1 MIKQMLKIILR
12 TYKTNLKPLI
22 QWELVTLGILGVSYL
37 PSEIL
42 ISVVRTIGYVGTA
55 LPFFI
60 LTYIAIKSIRRKKKG
75 WVNK

>member
-1 MIKQMLKIILR
+1 MIKKMLKIIIR
-12 TYKTNLKPLI
+12 TYKTNLKPLV
-22 QWELVTLGILGVSYL
+22 QWELVSLGILGASYL

-42 ISVVRTIGYVGTA
+42 IYLARTIGYVGTA

-75 WVNK
+75 WVSK